1 MEGNVKPDRRH
12 GTTAPQARTRRTRAS
27 VVDAAR
33 SLFEE
38 RGYAATT
45 IEAISERSDTPQATI
60 YRLFASKL
68 GILKAV
74 IDVAIVG
81 DDEDVAMADRPQ
93 VRELLADA
101 DAHQRLAQF
110 AALLRD
116 LMARTAPI
124 HRLLADAA
132 RSDPEAAS
140 LLAEIARQRQEGQQ
154 RVARSLARAGALR
167 EGLRE
172 RDAADVIHAL
182 ASPEVYG
189 LLVLDREWS
198 GERYEPG
205 SHRRS
210 PTSCS
215 RREDRSAPEGVVH
228 VRGVGRR
235 PDLADLEVEVLVE
248 AVEERL
254 AGTEHDRRGGDDELV
269 DVARGDGLADDV
281 GAPADRDV
289 AVAGHRL
296 GLLEG
301 TVEVADEGEAGRGI
315 GGVVGAVG
323 EHEEGPGNGLVPPQ
337 APAASYMP
345 RPTMAA
351 PRLAVMASKNSR
363 STPVIPLVSCSVS

>member
-1 MEGNVKPDRRH
+1 MDGNVKPDRRH
-12 GTTAPQARTRRTRAS
+12 GTAAPQARTRRTRAS

-132 RSDPEAAS
+132 RSDPDAAS
-140 LLAEIARQRQEGQQ
+140 LLAEIARQRQEGQR
-154 RVARSLARAGALR
+154 RVARSLARRGCAPRRGCGSATPPTSSTR
-167 EGLRE
+167 WRPP
-172 RDAADVIHAL
+172 RSTACSSWT
-182 ASPEVYG
+182 AS
-189 LLVLDREWS
+189 WS
-198 GERYEPG
+198 GERYE
-205 SHRRS
+205 RWMADTLRQQL
-210 PTSCS
+210 
-215 RREDRSAPEGVVH
+215 
-228 VRGVGRR
+228 
-235 PDLADLEVEVLVE
+235 LA
-248 AVEERL
+248 
-254 AGTEHDRRGGDDELV
+254 
-269 DVARGDGLADDV
+269 
-281 GAPADRDV
+281 
-289 AVAGHRL
+289 
-296 GLLEG
+296 
-301 TVEVADEGEAGRGI
+301 
-315 GGVVGAVG
+315 
-323 EHEEGPGNGLVPPQ
+323 
-337 APAASYMP
+337 
-345 RPTMAA
+345 
-351 PRLAVMASKNSR
+351 
-363 STPVIPLVSCSVS
+363 